1 MGDPAR
7 SPPTTPRRSSFN
19 AINIYSAR
27 QTRSPHFRTTSHP
40 RRRACSPPP
49 DAVVP
54 NAADPANP
62 TLFYGG
68 PNLYRTTNPAATP
81 PSWTAVTAVGSYVT
95 AIATS
100 ATNPAVVYVGFKT
113 GTGHPVKPPRVPRE
127 RSRLINR
134 YYEPTSPQFLT
145 VDPAYAL
152 TLSVYGYVNNDPLN
166 FTDPSRAFALTL
178 LGGPIGAVVGTTI
191 GTVSYLANHGS
202 HGLSA
207 RGLAGAAVG
216 GFVGGGIAGACD
228 GSTGVLVA
236 CGALGRAAGEFT
248 GELISGD
255 RLSVQRIGVAG
266 LFGGVGGGISGRIV
280 PTV

>member
-1 MGDPAR
+1 ME
-7 SPPTTPRRSSFN
+7 
-19 AINIYSAR
+19 
-27 QTRSPHFRTTSHP
+27 
-40 RRRACSPPP
+40 
-49 DAVVP
+49 V
-54 NAADPANP
+54 
-62 TLFYGG
+62 
-68 PNLYRTTNPAATP
+68 
-81 PSWTAVTAVGSYVT
+81 
-95 AIATS
+95 
-100 ATNPAVVYVGFKT
+100 KT
-113 GTGHPVKPPRVPRE
+113 GTGQLIKTPQTPHE
-127 RSRLINR
+127 RPRLINR
-134 YYEPTSPQFLT
+134 YYEPTSAQFLT

-202 HGLSA
+202 HGFSA

-280 PTV
+280 PTVGFKPYKLSNVYHPGPNAGRTYLDNFANGLLTTEGQTVADSELASGSC